1 MNRGSLPWLRGLV
14 VVCVIGA
21 GAPLPA
27 NAQTTDV
34 QSMDGPTQGQS
45 QSKVERVPNE
55 LLVKF
60 TENISESRI
69 QEINARLGVE
79 VILRMSGGRLLLV
92 RFPYPDAFDEI
103 RRAYEATP
111 GVEYVE
117 PNYIY
122 KIDPQVGNDGPAGGT
137 RDKPSDPSISMP
149 DERKKSCGNP

>member
-1 MNRGSLPWLRGLV
+1 MNRGSLAWLKGLV
-14 VVCVIGA
+14 VVGVVGA
-21 GAPLPA
+21 GALLPA
-27 NAQTTDV
+27 NSQTTDV

-45 QSKVERVPNE
+45 QGKVERVPNE

-69 QEINARLGVE
+69 QEINERLGVE
-79 VILRMSGGRLLLV
+79 VVLRMSGGRLLLV
-92 RFPYPDAFDEI
+92 RFPYPDSFDEI

-122 KIDPQVGNDGPAGGT
+122 KIDPQIGTDGPVGGT
-137 RDKPSDPSISMP
+137 EDKPSDPSISVP
-149 DERKKSCGNP
+149 DERKKNCNNP